1 MHTIQELYKINNHDI
16 YNTIN
21 SYINQF
27 PSKPQYVR
35 KPILNTSNPSKE
47 EINIYLQKLNEYELA
62 FKKYEEDLK
71 EYNEI
76 TKDRHTNIQ
85 NFIEDISGLHSNN
98 LTDSHKENII
108 SFVNDEKSHESWYER
123 CIFMGKLVDI
133 FN

>member
-1 MHTIQELYKINNHDI
+1 MHTIQELYEINNKNV

-35 KPILNTSNPSKE
+35 KPTLNTLNPSKE
-47 EINIYLQKLNEYELA
+47 QTDIYLQKLSEYELA
-62 FKKYEEDLK
+62 SKKYEEDLK
-71 EYNEI
+71 EYNEV
-76 TKDRHTNIQ
+76 TKIQ